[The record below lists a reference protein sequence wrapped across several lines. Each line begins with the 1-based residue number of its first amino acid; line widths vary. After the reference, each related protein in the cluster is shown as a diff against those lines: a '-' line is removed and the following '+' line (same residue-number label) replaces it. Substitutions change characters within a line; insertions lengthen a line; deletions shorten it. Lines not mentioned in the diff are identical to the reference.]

1 MSEQFINMISIIV
14 YQDDILVL
22 TSSSFDNHLRQL
34 GNVFK
39 QLHHNNHQVNA
50 DKSSFCALETKCLG
64 FILTRKGIK
73 PQTKGQCNP
82 SSCTTSQ
89 CQTSLILCWHAEP
102 SQSNDSS
109 PLQPSNATYCT
120 YQEEQ

>member
-39 QLHHNNHQVNA
+39 QLHHNNRQVNA

-73 PQTKGQCNP
+73 PHKQKVNA
-82 SSCTTSQ
+82 
-89 CQTSLILCWHAEP
+89 ILQVAP
-102 SQSNDSS
+102 PRNVKQV
-109 PLQPSNATYCT
+109 
-120 YQEEQ
+120 